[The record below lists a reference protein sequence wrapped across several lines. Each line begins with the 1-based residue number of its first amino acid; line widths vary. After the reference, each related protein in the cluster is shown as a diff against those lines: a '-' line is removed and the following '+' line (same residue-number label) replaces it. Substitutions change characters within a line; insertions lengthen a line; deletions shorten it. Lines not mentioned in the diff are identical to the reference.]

1 MEQTRGT
8 RKYFGQPTALG
19 IKTVAEY
26 VETEACLD
34 VLRGLGVNYAQ
45 GFALGRPAPVA
56 TLNEGVV

>member
-45 GFALGRPAPVA
+45 GFAPIHPS
-56 TLNEGVV
+56 